1 MNHYRPPTSFY
12 RRPSANRLTQP
23 LPRRLPIQFPDLVP
37 VSAPAVTPEHRP
49 GHRCPSV
56 RGPVVRGPVV
66 SSLLSHGPV
75 VSSPVVRSLPAPLLS
90 PIFYL
95 PSTRVSSLSPRF
107 ALQNAAGFWELVLDG
122 RYAILPQNQG
132 LFYIA
137 WLFAQPFG
145 ERIQADQFAGK
156 VDDTFAWHHDFAQD
170 MPWLRRHLDIKQ
182 IQANLT
188 RKQNRLEKILDDPDE
203 LDIVKTEANHQIIEI
218 YEERRNILTDSKGTA
233 QTISEIVFANIY
245 SVYATLAAAC
255 DYVGNPHPV
264 ARPFARHLLLY
275 LLIPSIRATG
285 PSRVTTF
292 VYRPP
297 DETTWSRWDAIPNL

>member
-1 MNHYRPPTSFY
+1 MQRPKNEINKNMNRYHAPTTFYRPP
-12 RRPSANRLTQP
+12 PAARLTQP
-23 LPRRLPIQFPDLVP
+23 LPRRLPIEFPGLDLPSAAKTPSSQNAAALPAHQNSKPRWEVSGLPSP
-37 VSAPAVTPEHRP
+37 VYYL
-49 GHRCPSV
+49 PSV
-56 RGPVVRGPVV
+56 RLIGLSPF
-66 SSLLSHGPV
+66 SLLP
-75 VSSPVVRSLPAPLLS
+75 
-90 PIFYL
+90 
-95 PSTRVSSLSPRF
+95 SPRF

-122 RYAILPQNQG
+122 QYAILPQNQG

-145 ERIQADQFAGK
+145 ERIRADQFAGK

-233 QTISEIVFANIY
+233 KTISEIVFANIY
-245 SVYATLAAAC
+245 SVYATLATAC
-255 DYVGNPHPV
+255 DYQGNPHPV
-264 ARPFARHLLLY
+264 ARPFSRHLLLY

-285 PSRVTTF
+285 PSPVTTF
-292 VYRPP
+292 IYCPP
-297 DETTWSRWDAIPNL
+297 AGTTWSRWDAIPNL